1 MAGRRLARLVL
12 RDEERSELTALA
24 SRRKTAQALALR
36 ARIVLACAEGSE
48 NKEVA
53 AGLHVD
59 QGTVGKWRRRF
70 VERRIDGFATNR
82 VPVPLAQLMM
92 PGLKGW

>member
-36 ARIVLACAEGSE
+36 ARIGLAVPRQREQGSRCR
-48 NKEVA
+48 
-53 AGLHVD
+53 GCM
-59 QGTVGKWRRRF
+59 W
-70 VERRIDGFATNR
+70 I
-82 VPVPLAQLMM
+82 
-92 PGLKGW
+92 KGPSASGGGALSSGG